1 MHIKSF
7 KYTKADR
14 TVSNRTVLVLKDPG
28 KFVEGYD
35 IGELEPHEQA
45 MFANEINT
53 LHDEY
58 IAKLNAICADYDMN
72 YRYRQFKPESM
83 SDIEIENL

>member
-14 TVSNRTVLVLKDPG
+14 TVSDRTILVLKDPG

-35 IGELEPHEQA
+35 IGELDVAEQA
-45 MFANEINT
+45 LFANAVNA

-58 IAKLNAICADYDMN
+58 IAKLNALCADYDMN
-72 YRYRQFKPESM
+72 YRYRQFKPEGM
-83 SDIEIENL
+83 SEVKIENL